1 MLNEIAIE
9 CKSIEQLKEIENKIH
24 VLEFYARSNQY
35 GWLNGCNLD
44 NRFIQVNFET
54 RTYYIGKRRE
64 IDEDTEIIN
73 FEEGLNFLEKKI
85 KEIQDEKKQALI
97 DYKNNHVYLDKYY
110 LYILKKYENKLFFIN
125 DLIDFCFQFSYLKI
139 KDYSKDFSK
148 IIVNKNN
155 NKYFY
160 KQKTYLTVNAC
171 GDYHNNFYFSFFEDR
186 LNFETEEDFIFVIE
200 YNKLNEETN
209 KKIKET
215 IQNILDFNKD

>member
-44 NRFIQVNFET
+44 NRFIQVNFKAK
-54 RTYYIGKRRE
+54 TYYIGKRRE

-73 FEEGLNFLEKKI
+73 FKEGLKFLEKKI

-97 DYKNNHVYLDKYY
+97 EYKNNHIYLDKYY
-110 LYILKKYENKLFFIN
+110 LYISKNYENKLLFIN
-125 DLIDFCFQFSYLKI
+125 DLIEFCFELSTLKI
-139 KDYSKDFSK
+139 EDYNKDISELY
-148 IIVNKNN
+148 IT
-155 NKYFY
+155 NKYESS
-160 KQKTYLTVNAC
+160 LNITVYS
-171 GDYHNNFYFSFFEDR
+171 GKFHTLDFIFFEDR
-186 LNFETEEDFIFVIE
+186 LIFRTEEDYIFVIE
-200 YNKLNEETN
+200 YNKLNEEIN

-215 IQNILDFNKD
+215 VKNIVDFNKN